1 MFGNYIRS
9 HSHPPPP
16 FIVRV
21 RIQIPKIGQK
31 GKDAK
36 HSLKLGVCQKGGKIT
51 KGGGGECLKCK
62 SKKACK
68 SFVKML
74 CRSKNKKKI
83 H

>member
-31 GKDAK
+31 GRDAK
-36 HSLKLGVCQKGGKIT
+36 HSLNWGYVKKGERSQKVGGGK
-51 KGGGGECLKCK
+51 CLKCK